1 MFLFLQSDVIE
12 FYALKV
18 AQIDIIYPWIIN
30 RSLLYIFEL

>member
-18 AQIDIIYPWIIN
+18 ALIDINIPLDYN
-30 RSLLYIFEL
+30 RILLYIFDL

>member
-18 AQIDIIYPWIIN
+18 AKIDINIPLDYQQEFIIY
-30 RSLLYIFEL
+30 F

>member
-18 AQIDIIYPWIIN
+18 AQIDINIPLDYQQEFIIY
-30 RSLLYIFEL
+30 F